1 VQGAGFDQSDT
12 DRLAE
17 LLESLLALD
26 EPARGRAL
34 DELGRTDPEAADTLA
49 PLLAATVAASD
60 VDVEDRIRSLAA
72 LPDAEPGECIG
83 PYRLLD
89 VIGEG
94 GFGIVHVAEQTGPV
108 HRLVALKVIKPG
120 MDTKTVLTRFR
131 HEIQALSAM
140 DHPCIPAVLDA
151 GETPDHRPYVVMP
164 LVPGAS
170 ITHFCREQRLDV
182 PGKVRLVLE
191 ACRAIQHAHGR
202 GVIHRDLKPD
212 NILVS
217 TSEGVPRPAI
227 IDFGLAKALEPIFDG
242 RTAVTLSD
250 QLVGTPEYMAPEQV
264 DGPTNVDAR
273 ADVYSMG
280 VILHELLAGS
290 PPFPG
295 AELRAAGRDGLRRI
309 LTERE
314 PEPPSRFDPTVPR
327 ELDWIC
333 GKCLEKA
340 PERRYPTI
348 NAMAEDLAAFL
359 EGRDVAAGPV
369 GGAYRLWRRAARHR
383 AVVIPATIGLAGI
396 IIAAIVAAGAA
407 VRSAEAAERAST
419 LSRLTREILTSVDPR
434 IAQGRDPE
442 LLLMMLDRSLPI
454 FERSDLPLDVE
465 CSLRE
470 TFALAYRAAA
480 IHPKAIVH
488 ARHADRLIAELEGRD
503 SLRRLPMLEQIYIAW
518 HDEADPA
525 SDRETRDQVR
535 DELLR
540 VAKLDPSPDGRGL
553 LELKVTLARSNEYT
567 IEQCRVLLEDA
578 TRIFGERDPRTIAM
592 MRELARALT
601 RTDAVAESRELYA
614 LARRLALETF
624 GPDDP
629 LVHQSIGPETFA
641 LIKPPT
647 DHDEASATVTFA
659 EAHLDDAQRV
669 LGWRHSS
676 IPIARLNYAFGLL
689 GLDRIDEALAEM
701 QKAYELETRSRGGR
715 TSMALWIRGN
725 IAVTAARHRRAEIID
740 RIEREIWQDLPKGEV
755 ADIQLLGAVILA
767 MHEGGDHVGRDRWRA
782 KAREFE
788 SCKALLENIDR
799 QMGLA
804 PGP

>member
-1 VQGAGFDQSDT
+1 MNTLHDDFE
-12 DRLAE
+12 RLST
-17 LLESLLALD
+17 LLEPLLALD
-26 EPARGRAL
+26 ESARGRAL
-34 DELGRTDPEAADTLA
+34 DELRRTDPQAADSLA
-49 PLLAATVAASD
+49 PLLAASAAASA

-94 GFGIVHVAEQTGPV
+94 GFGIVHVAEQTRPV

-120 MDTKTVLTRFR
+120 MDTRTVLTRFR

-182 PGKVRLVLE
+182 AGKVRLVLE

-217 TSEGVPRPAI
+217 MSEGVPRPAI

-280 VILHELLAGS
+280 AILHELLAGS

-309 LTERE
+309 LAERE

-333 GKCLEKA
+333 GRCLEKA
-340 PERRYPTI
+340 PERRYATI
-348 NAMAEDLAAFL
+348 EALAADLERFL
-359 EGRDVAAGPV
+359 GGRDVLAGPV
-369 GGAYRLWRRAARHR
+369 GGTYRLWRRAVRRR
-383 AVVIPATIGLAGI
+383 AVVIPAAIALTGI
-396 IIAAIVAAGAA
+396 VIAAIIAAGSA
-407 VRSAEAAERAST
+407 VKAVEAAERATT
-419 LSRLTREILTSVDPR
+419 LSTLTREILTSVDPR

-454 FERSDLPLDVE
+454 FERKDLTPDVE

-470 TFALAYRAAA
+470 TFALAYRSAGLF
-480 IHPKAIVH
+480 PSVIVH
-488 ARHADRLIAELEGRD
+488 ARRADELITRSEGKD
-503 SLRRLPMLEQIYIAW
+503 SLRRLPMLEAIFASWKTEVNPAPDRATYEQV
-518 HDEADPA
+518 HDEI
-525 SDRETRDQVR
+525 
-535 DELLR
+535 LR
-540 VAKLDPSPDGRGL
+540 VASTDRTPGSRALLDARTKLGRMIAPPVEECRELLAEARTRLGDKDPATVLALR
-553 LELKVTLARSNEYT
+553 TLANSLIRNRGEGFNE
-567 IEQCRVLLEDA
+567 LL
-578 TRIFGERDPRTIAM
+578 
-592 MRELARALT
+592 
-601 RTDAVAESRELYA
+601 AE
-614 LARRLALETF
+614 ARRLAVETK
-624 GPDDP
+624 GSDDP
-629 LVHQSIGPETFA
+629 LVHEAINLETFA
-641 LIKPPT
+641 LT
-647 DHDEASATVTFA
+647 RFDFSHDKQRASVAFNR
-659 EAHLDDAQRV
+659 AHLADAERV
-669 LGWRHSS
+669 LGWRHASLS
-676 IPIARLNYAFGLL
+676 AARLNFATCLMNTGHMDEAVGHFKTA
-689 GLDRIDEALAEM
+689 LDRERRTRGEHTAMAAWIEGTLVAGAADNDRRDIFDAHEPNLWRLHPDGPPIEGEAIP
-701 QKAYELETRSRGGR
+701 SIVRGLHR
-715 TSMALWIRGN
+715 WSE
-725 IAVTAARHRRAEIID
+725 AAR
-740 RIEREIWQDLPKGEV
+740 
-755 ADIQLLGAVILA
+755 
-767 MHEGGDHVGRDRWRA
+767 RDRWLAELRRRDPSGATADPLERELGIA
-782 KAREFE
+782 K
-788 SCKALLENIDR
+788 
-799 QMGLA
+799 
-804 PGP
+804 

>member
-1 VQGAGFDQSDT
+1 MQGAGFDQSDA

-17 LLESLLALD
+17 ILESLLALG
-26 EPARGRAL
+26 EPARERAL
-34 DELGRTDPEAADTLA
+34 DELGRTDPQAADTLA
-49 PLLAATVAASD
+49 PLLAASAA
-60 VDVEDRIRSLAA
+60 DVEDRIRALASLPESKA
-72 LPDAEPGECIG
+72 GEHIG
-83 PYRLLD
+83 PYCLLD

-94 GFGIVHVAEQTGPV
+94 GFGIVHVAEQTRPV
-108 HRLVALKVIKPG
+108 HRLVALKLIKPG
-120 MDTKTVLTRFR
+120 MDTKVVLARFR
-131 HEIQALSAM
+131 HEIQALSAL
-140 DHPCIPAVLDA
+140 DHPGIPAVLDA

-170 ITHFCREQRLDV
+170 ITQFCRDQKLDV
-182 PGKVRLVLE
+182 RGKVRLVLE
-191 ACRAIQHAHGR
+191 ACRAIQHAHAR

-217 TSEGVPRPAI
+217 MSEGVPRPAI
-227 IDFGLAKALEPIFDG
+227 IDFGLAKALAPLFDG
-242 RTAVTLSD
+242 VTAVTMAD
-250 QLVGTPEYMAPEQV
+250 HMVGTPEYMAPEQV
-264 DGPTNVDAR
+264 DRPGEVDAR

-295 AELRAAGRDGLRRI
+295 AELRAAGREGLRRI

-314 PEPPSRFDPTVPR
+314 PPKPSIFAATPR

-333 GKCLEKA
+333 GRCLEKS
-340 PERRYPTI
+340 PDRRYPTI

-369 GGAYRLWRRAARHR
+369 GGVYRLWRRAARHR

-488 ARHADRLIAELEGRD
+488 ARHADRLIIELEGRD
-503 SLRRLPMLEQIYIAW
+503 SLRRLPMLDQIFMAYN
-518 HDEADPA
+518 DELNPDPA
-525 SDRETRDQVR
+525 RESQAAIGNEMVRLAELDPVR
-535 DELLR
+535 DGRRLLEVQATLCR
-540 VAKLDPSPDGRGL
+540 FGVYSLTECRGL
-553 LELKVTLARSNEYT
+553 LDAAIRNLGEQDPTT
-567 IEQCRVLLEDA
+567 IS
-578 TRIFGERDPRTIAM
+578 M
-592 MRELARALT
+592 MREVARGVIRDGAVDEGRAMYARA
-601 RTDAVAESRELYA
+601 RQ
-614 LARRLALETF
+614 LALESL

-629 LVHQSIGPETFA
+629 LVHQAIGPETYA

-647 DHDEASATVTFA
+647 DRDEASATVAFA
-659 EAHLDDAQRV
+659 KAHLDDAQRV
-669 LGWRHSS
+669 LGWRHTS

-689 GLDRIDEALAEM
+689 GLEQVDDALGQMQEAFD
-701 QKAYELETRSRGGR
+701 LESRSRGAR

-725 IAVTAARHRRAEIID
+725 IAVTAARHRRREVTD
-740 RIEREIWQDLPKGEV
+740 RIEQVMWAELPNGDPS
-755 ADIQLLGAVILA
+755 DIEMVGRVILT
-767 MHEGGDHVGRDRWRA
+767 MHETGDTLGRDRWLA
-782 KAREFE
+782 KARELDVCRPMLQVVDKE
-788 SCKALLENIDR
+788 L
-799 QMGLA
+799 GLA
-804 PGP
+804 ER